1 MSDFQ
6 KILRM
11 RVSGIP
17 TAVAHTLT
25 LAAADGYQYG
35 GNARVLVVGGGA
47 AYTRRRGAY
56 TDVCLVWLDPA
67 KPNSLFHSWQI
78 RHQGSEKTLSKLVP
92 IIEYENHSGMF
103 SAASIETRCWGNSS
117 KKLFPNRLGG

>member
-17 TAVAHTLT
+17 TAVAHTRT
-25 LAAADGYQYG
+25 RAAADGYQYG
-35 GNARVLVVGGGA
+35 GNARVLAVGGGA

-56 TDVCLVWLDPA
+56 TDVCLVWLDPDA
-67 KPNSLFHSWQI
+67 
-78 RHQGSEKTLSKLVP
+78 RSEYYSEATTHFCTHHL
-92 IIEYENHSGMF
+92 G
-103 SAASIETRCWGNSS
+103 RCSRS
-117 KKLFPNRLGG
+117 YQPHLLRKE

>member
-25 LAAADGYQYG
+25 LEAADGYQYG
-35 GNARVLVVGGGA
+35 GNARVLAVGGGA

-56 TDVCLVWLDPA
+56 TDVCLVWLDSDA
-67 KPNSLFHSWQI
+67 
-78 RHQGSEKTLSKLVP
+78 RSEYYSEAT
-92 IIEYENHSGMF
+92 
-103 SAASIETRCWGNSS
+103 TRFCTHH
-117 KKLFPNRLGG
+117 LGRCS